1 MEGPTN
7 LGINLPLSTKPTNAN
22 TNSNSLGNNNSVNN
36 NNDGGTINSNDRGE
50 KKSST
55 SPQKKTNSNDS
66 AVQKKSASMGY
77 TCGDCQTLFSSR
89 EVYVS
94 HMRREHGKVS
104 LWLWWPG
111 FAYLSWSLNIL
122 LHKGKFWKLISYS
135 LSLSF
140 GRFWRS
146 IHADSVKSPSAPRTV
161 FVDTIVSNIKG
172 CGRYT
177 PVREYSWTHH
187 QMCAPSKSWVP
198 DLFCAEAHHPTLH

>member
-1 MEGPTN
+1 MMVELLTVTTEEKRN
-7 LGINLPLSTKPTNAN
+7 LQIHRRRKQTAMTQRFKRSLPAWDTHVETVKPSSAPGRSTWVTWDVNMARYLSDYGD
-22 TNSNSLGNNNSVNN
+22 LGS
-36 NNDGGTINSNDRGE
+36 
-50 KKSST
+50 
-55 SPQKKTNSNDS
+55 
-66 AVQKKSASMGY
+66 
-77 TCGDCQTLFSSR
+77 
-89 EVYVS
+89 
-94 HMRREHGKVS
+94 
-104 LWLWWPG
+104 
-111 FAYLSWSLNIL
+111 AYLSWSLNIL

>member
-1 MEGPTN
+1 MCDTVFTLQSLLYTHFDQHVVSQKVSVFKCPDCSMHYSQKQLMMDHIKIIHGTLKNVEAPTN

-104 LWLWWPG
+104 L
-111 FAYLSWSLNIL
+111 
-122 LHKGKFWKLISYS
+122 
-135 LSLSF
+135 
-140 GRFWRS
+140 
-146 IHADSVKSPSAPRTV
+146 
-161 FVDTIVSNIKG
+161 
-172 CGRYT
+172 
-177 PVREYSWTHH
+177 
-187 QMCAPSKSWVP
+187 
-198 DLFCAEAHHPTLH
+198 

>member
-111 FAYLSWSLNIL
+111 FCLLELKFKYSATQREVLEAYFLLTVTLIWQILKKHPCRQCEKSFSSSHSLCRHNRL
-122 LHKGKFWKLISYS
+122 KHKGLRKV
-135 LSLSF
+135 
-140 GRFWRS
+140 
-146 IHADSVKSPSAPRTV
+146 HACPWVLMNSSSNVCTV
-161 FVDTIVSNIKG
+161 
-172 CGRYT
+172 
-177 PVREYSWTHH
+177 
-187 QMCAPSKSWVP
+187 
-198 DLFCAEAHHPTLH
+198 